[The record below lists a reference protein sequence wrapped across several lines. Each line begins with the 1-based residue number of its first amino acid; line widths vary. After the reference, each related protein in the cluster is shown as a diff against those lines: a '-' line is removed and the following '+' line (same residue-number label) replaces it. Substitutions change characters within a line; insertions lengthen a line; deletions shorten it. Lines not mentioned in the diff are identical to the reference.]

1 MQAILIAGGKGT
13 RLRPLTYRCPKPL
26 LPLIDRPF
34 LAWLV
39 DRCRQAGIV
48 DILVNVGY
56 LGQQIAEAFGD
67 GAALG
72 VTLRY
77 LWETGPLDTAGA
89 ILLAKPLLSGEPLV
103 VFNADILTDLDLR
116 QLMAFHRQHGGQGT
130 LTLTRVA
137 DITPF
142 GLVECD
148 ATGRVQAFREKP
160 DPEQAAQYL
169 AAGINTI
176 NAGTYVLDPAVF
188 EPYPVGQPLS
198 FERVVFPEMLT
209 RGLAVHG
216 FVWGGHW
223 LDMGTPAKYLQA
235 QWDVLQ
241 KAVPFPMVAQEIS
254 PGVWVS
260 PTAVCHA
267 EARLTAPCF
276 VGDRVEVGPQGA
288 IPAHTVVG
296 ADSHINR
303 AIAPGLYP
311 PGSLLL

>member
-26 LPLIDRPF
+26 LPLVDRPF
-34 LAWLV
+34 LVWMIE
-39 DRCRQAGIV
+39 RCRAAGIV

-56 LGQQIAEAFGD
+56 LGQQIEQALGD
-67 GAALG
+67 GSAWG
-72 VTLRY
+72 VRLRY
-77 LWETGPLDTAGA
+77 LWETEPLDTAGA
-89 ILLAKPLLSGEPLV
+89 ILLAKPWFSGEPLV

-137 DITPF
+137 DIMPF

-148 ATGRVQAFREKP
+148 RTGRVQAFREKP
-160 DPEQAAQYL
+160 TPEQAAQYL

-176 NAGTYVLDPAVF
+176 NAGTYVLEPAVF
-188 EPYPVGQPLS
+188 DPYPAGQPLS

-216 FVWGGHW
+216 FVWEGHW
-223 LDMGTPAKYLQA
+223 LDVGTPAKYLQA

-241 KAVPFPMVAQEIS
+241 KAVPFPLTAQEIS

-260 PTAVCHA
+260 PTAVCSA
-267 EARLTAPCF
+267 EARLAAPCF
-276 VGDRVEVGPQGA
+276 VGDRVAVGPQA
-288 IPAHTVVG
+288 VIPAGTVVG
-296 ADSHINR
+296 ADSSVNR
-303 AIAPGLYP
+303 AIAPGVYP
-311 PGSLLL
+311 PGSLLI